1 VSLDL
6 KTRPVRSPDE
16 DGNTRDLGDE
26 LLAYDRANGRVHVLN
41 ATAREIHLLCDGS
54 HTVEQIAGML
64 VEIYGIE
71 LDTALRDLTATIER
85 FVELGLVEIRPA
97 RVP

>member
-1 VSLDL
+1 MVLDL
-6 KTRPVRSPDE
+6 KTCPVRSADE

-54 HTVEQIAGML
+54 RTLEEIAGEL
-64 VEIYGIE
+64 VDIYGIDVE
-71 LDTALRDLTATIER
+71 TALRDLTATIER
-85 FVELGLVEIRPA
+85 FVKLGLVEIRPA
-97 RVP
+97 QVP